1 MSIEHDSL
9 SILNACVVLKSATIE
24 TSLLTESGNSFT
36 IVVGEAIH
44 LEDTFSNIWGTHK
57 VDLEELS
64 LKMAFIRT
72 VLDQGLEKEGCSFL
86 DATILKEYLNYAING
101 SFWDVSTLAIGDHLG
116 QANGSLRIYR
126 DHVSEDLYE
135 VRSIVDLLAVR
146 DDLICLS
153 SLNESLNDS
162 LWGVSGIRTHVD
174 GESEL
179 GVELLNHI
187 S

>member
-1 MSIEHDSL
+1 MSVEHDSL

-24 TSLLTESGNSFT
+24 TSLFTESGNSFT
-36 IVVGEAIH
+36 IVVGEAVH
-44 LEDTFSNIWGTHK
+44 LENTFSNIWGTHK

-64 LKMAFIRT
+64 LKVAFIGT
-72 VLDQGLEKEGCSFL
+72 VLDQGLKKEGSSFL

-101 SFWDVSTLAIGDHLG
+101 SFGDVSTLAVGYHLS
-116 QANGSLRIYR
+116 QSNGSLRVYW
-126 DHVSEDLYE
+126 DHVAEDLDK
-135 VRSIVDLLAVR
+135 VGSIVDLLAVR
-146 DDLICLS
+146 YNLICLS
-153 SLNESLNDS
+153 SLNESLNNS
-162 LWGVSGIRTHVD
+162 LWRVRGIRTHVD